1 MDFGLSLLNKLVRL
15 KQMRFDKSKI
25 QNPKSKIQMRYIPNS
40 PEERDE
46 MLKVVGLGTADEL
59 FRSIPA
65 DVQLNRQLKITE
77 PLAEPEVIGAME
89 NFASKNA
96 AARKTSFLGA
106 GVYSHYSPT
115 VVDHLI
121 QRSEFFTSYTPYQP
135 EVSQGTLQYIFE
147 FQTLICQ
154 LTGMEVANASMY
166 DGSTAMA
173 EAFLMAQRVT
183 RRDKVVI
190 AQTVHPEYLEVAK
203 TYTQHG
209 DLTIETVHFD
219 QKQGRILTDELSKL
233 DDKTAALVVQSP
245 NFFGCIEDLQALA
258 DKAHHVGALF
268 IVVVTEAISFGLLKS
283 PGECGADIV
292 VGEGQ
297 SFGIPMS
304 FGGPH
309 LGLFATREKYVRNM
323 PGRLAGIAYDKNGNR
338 GFVLT
343 LATREQHIR
352 REKATSNI
360 CTNQGLI
367 ALAATVYMET
377 MGKKGLQEVA
387 MQNAQKAAY
396 AAKRISELEN
406 FSLPFSAPRFNE
418 FVVRA
423 PKNAS
428 EMLEDLHA
436 SKDVIGGLA
445 LSRYYSENPNDFL
458 VCVTETNT
466 KAQIDNLVES
476 LQSVV

>member
-1 MDFGLSLLNKLVRL
+1 MLKIVGLS
-15 KQMRFDKSKI
+15 SA
-25 QNPKSKIQMRYIPNS
+25 S
-40 PEERDE
+40 
-46 MLKVVGLGTADEL
+46 EL

-65 DVQLNRQLKITE
+65 DVSLNRDLKITD

-89 NFASKNA
+89 NLAAVNTAS
-96 AARKTSFLGA
+96 RKTSFLGA
-106 GVYSHYSPT
+106 GVYSHFSPT

-135 EVSQGTLQYIFE
+135 EISQGTLQYIFE
-147 FQTLICQ
+147 FQTLVCQ
-154 LTGMEVANASMY
+154 LTGMDVANASMY

-190 AQTVHPEYLEVAK
+190 AETVHPEYLEVGK

-209 DLTIETVHFD
+209 DLQIETVHFD
-219 QKQGRILTDELSKL
+219 KETGRVLDGELNKL
-233 DDKTAALVVQSP
+233 DDKTAAFVVQSP
-245 NFFGCIEDLQALA
+245 NFFGCIEDLQSLA
-258 DKAHHVGALF
+258 DKAHAVGALF
-268 IVVVTEAISFGLLKS
+268 IVVVTEAISFGMLNPGKS
-283 PGECGADIV
+283 GADIV
-292 VGEGQ
+292 VAEGQ
-297 SFGIPMS
+297 SFGVPMS
-304 FGGPH
+304 YGGPH
-309 LGLFATREKYVRNM
+309 LGLFACKDKYVRNM
-323 PGRLAGIAYDKNGNR
+323 PGRLVGVAYDKNGKR

-367 ALAATVYMET
+367 ALAATIYMET

-387 MQNAQKAAY
+387 VQNAQKTAY
-396 AAKRISELEN
+396 AAKEIAKVEG
-406 FSLPFSAPRFNE
+406 FSLPFSAPKFNE

-428 EMLEDLHA
+428 EILEKLRTENGI
-436 SKDVIGGLA
+436 IGGLA
-445 LSRYYSENPNDFL
+445 LSKYYADNPNDFL
-458 VCVTETNT
+458 ICVTETNT
-466 KAQIDNLVES
+466 KAQIDNLVEG
-476 LQSVV
+476 LKTI

>member
-1 MDFGLSLLNKLVRL
+1 
-15 KQMRFDKSKI
+15 
-25 QNPKSKIQMRYIPNS
+25 MRYIPNS
-40 PEERDE
+40 PEEREE
-46 MLKVVGLGTADEL
+46 MLEVVGLKSADEL
-59 FRSIPA
+59 FRSIPQ
-65 DVQLNRQLKITE
+65 DVQLNRALDITD
-77 PLAEPEVIGAME
+77 PLAETEVIGAME
-89 NFASKNA
+89 EMAAKNS
-96 AARKTSFLGA
+96 AARKPSFLGA
-106 GVYSHYSPT
+106 GVYAHYSPT
-115 VVDHLI
+115 IVDHLI

-135 EVSQGTLQYIFE
+135 EISQGTLQYIFE
-147 FQTLICQ
+147 FQTLIAQ
-154 LTGMEVANASMY
+154 LTGMDVANASMY
-166 DGSTAMA
+166 DGSTSTA
-173 EAFLMAQRVT
+173 EAVLMAQRVT
-183 RRDKVVI
+183 RRDKILI
-190 AQTVHPEYLEVAK
+190 AETVHPEYVEVTR

-209 DLTIETVHFD
+209 DSNLHRVAFD
-219 QKQGRILTDELSKL
+219 KASGRIAADELNKL

-245 NFFGCIEDLQALA
+245 NFFGCVEDLQQLA
-258 DKAHHVGALF
+258 DKAHAVGALL
-268 IVVVTEAISFGLLKS
+268 IVVVTEAISLGLLKT

-309 LGLFATREKYVRNM
+309 VGLFACAEKHVRNM

-367 ALAATVYMET
+367 ALAATVYMEA

-387 MQNAQKAAY
+387 VQNAQKAAY
-396 AAKRISELEN
+396 AKKQISAIEG
-406 FSLPFSAPRFNE
+406 FSIPYSAPTFNE

-423 PKNAS
+423 PKPAN
-428 EMLEDLHA
+428 EILETLRTA
-436 SKDVIGGLA
+436 NGIIGGLA
-445 LSRYYSENPNDFL
+445 LSKYYGESENDFL

-466 KAQIDNLVES
+466 KAQIDSLVEA
-476 LQSVV
+476 LKNL

>member
-1 MDFGLSLLNKLVRL
+1 
-15 KQMRFDKSKI
+15 
-25 QNPKSKIQMRYIPNS
+25 MRYIPNS

-46 MLKVVGLGTADEL
+46 MLASIGLSNASEL
-59 FRSIPA
+59 FRSIPS
-65 DVQLNRQLKITE
+65 DIQLNRKLNVTD
-77 PLAEPEVIGAME
+77 PLAEPEVIAAME
-89 NFASKNA
+89 EM
-96 AARKTSFLGA
+96 AARNTAATKPSFLGA

-135 EVSQGTLQYIFE
+135 EISQGTLQYIFE

-173 EAFLMAQRVT
+173 EAYLMAQRVT
-183 RRDKVVI
+183 RRDKIVV
-190 AQTVHPEYLEVAK
+190 ATSVHPEYREVAR

-209 DLTIETVHFD
+209 AAEIVEIAFDEKTGCVSDL
-219 QKQGRILTDELSKL
+219 SAL

-245 NFFGCIEDLQALA
+245 NFFGCVEDLQALA
-258 DKAHHVGALF
+258 DAAHAVGALF
-268 IVVVTEAISFGLLKS
+268 VVVVTEAISFGLLKS

-297 SFGIPMS
+297 SWGVPMS

-309 LGLFATREKYVRNM
+309 VGLFATQDKYIRQM
-323 PGRLAGIAYDKNGNR
+323 PGRLCGVAYDKNGNR

-343 LATREQHIR
+343 LSTREQHIR

-367 ALAATVYMET
+367 ALAATIYMET

-396 AAKRISELEN
+396 AAKQIASIDGY
-406 FSLPFSAPRFNE
+406 SIPFSAPTFNE
-418 FVVRA
+418 FVVRG
-423 PKNAS
+423 PKPAD
-428 EMLEDLHA
+428 EAL
-436 SKDVIGGLA
+436 SKLRTENGIIGGLA
-445 LSRYYSENPNDFL
+445 LSKYYGGRGNEFL
-458 VCVTETNT
+458 VAVTETI
-466 KAQIDNLVES
+466 KKEQIDKLVEG
-476 LQSVV
+476 L

>member
-1 MDFGLSLLNKLVRL
+1 
-15 KQMRFDKSKI
+15 
-25 QNPKSKIQMRYIPNS
+25 MRYIPNS

-46 MLKVVGLGTADEL
+46 MLAVVGLKTADEL

-65 DVQLNRQLKITE
+65 NVQLNRDLKITE
-77 PLAEPEVIGAME
+77 PLAESEVIAAME
-89 NFASKNA
+89 TMAAKNTA
-96 AARKTSFLGA
+96 TTKPSFLGA
-106 GVYSHYSPT
+106 GVYSHFSPT
-115 VVDHLI
+115 IVDHLI

-135 EVSQGTLQYIFE
+135 EIAQGTLQYIFE
-147 FQTLICQ
+147 FQTLVCQ

-173 EAFLMAQRVT
+173 EAYLMAQRVT
-183 RRDKVVI
+183 RREKIVV
-190 AQTVHPEYLEVAK
+190 AKSVHPEYREVAT
-203 TYTQHG
+203 TYDQHG
-209 DLTIETVHFD
+209 DSEIIEIGFD
-219 QKQGRILTDELSKL
+219 ETTGRVKGLEAL

-245 NFFGCIEDLQALA
+245 NFFGCVEDLQSLA
-258 DKAHHVGALF
+258 DAAHAVGALF
-268 IVVVTEAISFGLLKS
+268 VVVVTEAISFGLLKT

-297 SFGIPMS
+297 SWGVPMG

-309 LGLFATREKYVRNM
+309 VGLFATQEKFVRQM
-323 PGRLAGIAYDKNGNR
+323 PGRLCGVAYDKNGNR

-343 LATREQHIR
+343 LSTREQHIR

-367 ALAATVYMET
+367 ALAATIYMET

-396 AAKRISELEN
+396 AKDQIAATDGYEIA
-406 FSLPFSAPRFNE
+406 FSSPTFNE
-418 FVVRA
+418 FVVRSTKPA
-423 PKNAS
+423 DEVLTKVRTGNGI
-428 EMLEDLHA
+428 
-436 SKDVIGGLA
+436 VGGLA
-445 LSRYYSENPNDFL
+445 LSKYYADRPNEFL

-466 KAQIDNLVES
+466 KGQIDNLVS
-476 LQSVV
+476 GLSAA

>member
-1 MDFGLSLLNKLVRL
+1 
-15 KQMRFDKSKI
+15 
-25 QNPKSKIQMRYIPNS
+25 MRYIPNS
-40 PEERDE
+40 PEERE
-46 MLKVVGLGTADEL
+46 EILASIGLANTAEL

-65 DVQLNRQLKITE
+65 EVQLNRRLNVTE
-77 PLAEPEVIGAME
+77 PLSEPEVIGAME
-89 NFASKNA
+89 SMAAKNTA
-96 AARKTSFLGA
+96 ATKSSFLGA
-106 GVYSHYSPT
+106 GVYSHFSPT
-115 VVDHLI
+115 IVDHLI

-135 EVSQGTLQYIFE
+135 EISQGTLQYIFE

-173 EAFLMAQRVT
+173 EAYLMAQRVT
-183 RRDKVVI
+183 RRDKIVV
-190 AQTVHPEYLEVAK
+190 ATSVHPEYREVAR

-209 DLTIETVHFD
+209 AAEIVSVAFDENTGRLSDLSV
-219 QKQGRILTDELSKL
+219 L

-245 NFFGCIEDLQALA
+245 NFFGCVEDLRALA
-258 DKAHHVGALF
+258 DAAHAVGALLV
-268 IVVVTEAISFGLLKS
+268 VVVTEGISFGLLKS
-283 PGECGADIV
+283 PGACGADIV

-309 LGLFATREKYVRNM
+309 VGLFATQEKYVRQM
-323 PGRLAGIAYDKNGNR
+323 PGRLCGVAYDKNGNR

-343 LATREQHIR
+343 LSTREQHIR

-367 ALAATVYMET
+367 ALAATIYMET

-396 AAKRISELEN
+396 ACKEIAALDG
-406 FSLPFSAPRFNE
+406 FSIPFSTPKFNE
-418 FVVRA
+418 FIVRGPRPA
-423 PKNAS
+423 AEVLAGLREKGI
-428 EMLEDLHA
+428 
-436 SKDVIGGLA
+436 IGGLP
-445 LSRYYSENPNDFL
+445 LSKYYSGRENEFL
-458 VCVTETNT
+458 VCVTEVNSRE
-466 KAQIDNLVES
+466 KIDALVSTLAKE
-476 LQSVV
+476 

>member
-1 MDFGLSLLNKLVRL
+1 
-15 KQMRFDKSKI
+15 
-25 QNPKSKIQMRYIPNS
+25 MRYIPNS
-40 PEERDE
+40 PEERQE
-46 MLKVVGLGTADEL
+46 MLNVVGLNSAAEL
-59 FRSIPA
+59 FRSIPQ
-65 DVQLNRQLKITE
+65 DVQLNRALNVTE
-77 PLAEPEVIGAME
+77 ALAESEVIAAME
-89 NFASKNA
+89 GFAAKNTA
-96 AARKTSFLGA
+96 AAKPSFLGA
-106 GVYSHYSPT
+106 GVYSHFSPT

-135 EVSQGTLQYIFE
+135 EISQGTLQYIFE
-147 FQTLICQ
+147 FQTLVCQ

-166 DGSTAMA
+166 DGSTSMA
-173 EAFLMAQRVT
+173 EAYLMAQRVT
-183 RRDKVVI
+183 RKDKIIV
-190 AQTVHPEYLEVAK
+190 ADTVHPEYREVAR

-209 DLTIETVHFD
+209 ELEIMSAGFNETT
-219 QKQGRILTDELSKL
+219 GRIASIEGL
-233 DDKTAALVVQSP
+233 DDTVAAVVVQSP

-258 DKAHHVGALF
+258 DQAHAAGALL

-309 LGLFATREKYVRNM
+309 LGLFATREKFVRNM
-323 PGRLAGIAYDKNGNR
+323 PGRLCGVAYDKNGNR

-343 LATREQHIR
+343 LSTREQHIR

-367 ALAATVYMET
+367 ALAATIYMET

-396 AAKRISELEN
+396 AKKQIAATNGYSIPL
-406 FSLPFSAPRFNE
+406 SAPTFNE
-418 FVVRA
+418 FVVRGSRPA
-423 PKNAS
+423 N
-428 EMLEDLHA
+428 EILE
-436 SKDVIGGLA
+436 SVREKGIVGGLA
-445 LSRYYSENPNDFL
+445 LSKYYAGSDNDFL
-458 VCVTETNT
+458 ICVTETKT
-466 KAQIDNLVES
+466 REQIDALVAS
-476 LQSVV
+476 LGG